1 MLTHLC
7 TSCEWGPW
15 NGYFTYNN
23 NNKCQ
28 IIIILLLIM
37 YIFILCS
44 STSCVLTWYF
54 FFFFFLNTIF
64 DTHTDQSQTLANF
77 THSIIWSIKI
87 HIQVRFAFI
96 SSNHPSFFAAKKKK
110 QPQKTC
116 VMSPQNRCVL
126 LLIFHHSCLIFNKP
140 WWRTAMT
147 GQCHCDTP
155 YQCKSSARHSLANI
169 QSY

>member
-110 QPQKTC
+110 ATPKNLCNESTEQVCFASNLPSFLFDLQQTL
-116 VMSPQNRCVL
+116 MED
-126 LLIFHHSCLIFNKP
+126 
-140 WWRTAMT
+140 
-147 GQCHCDTP
+147 CHDWTV
-155 YQCKSSARHSLANI
+155 SLWHTLPM
-169 QSY
+169 